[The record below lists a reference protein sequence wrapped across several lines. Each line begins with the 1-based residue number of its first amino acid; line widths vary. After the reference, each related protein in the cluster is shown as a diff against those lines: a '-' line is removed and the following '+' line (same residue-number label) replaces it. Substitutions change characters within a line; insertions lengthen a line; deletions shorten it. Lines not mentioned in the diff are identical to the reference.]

1 MIYKPNKS
9 NGKLFIDLF
18 SGCGGLSLGL
28 MQAGWTGVFAVEKTT
43 GAFNTLKH
51 NLIDGSRYRYSWP
64 EWLPTENMEV
74 GILINKYKEQLIKLR
89 GRVAL
94 IAGGPPCQGFS
105 MAGRRDPNDPRNR
118 LAEEYIEVVKLV
130 RPKYLLLEN
139 VRGFNTSFSK
149 GKGNIEPYS
158 KVVKALLEDIGYG
171 VSFQVVKSSDW
182 GIPQHRPRFILIAKL
197 GVKSEDFKP
206 FTGFSMFRER
216 FLKKHNLPIN
226 RETTV
231 KDAIADL
238 EIHGRKLIQNED
250 SGIAGFWELDYQP
263 PTVPNGY
270 LKYLRESFET
280 GVPNSLRL
288 PRHTDRVKE
297 RFRRILT
304 LCPKGVTIQKKYR
317 DVLEIKKQAFT
328 PLHPDMP
335 SATVT
340 TLPDDILHYCEP
352 RILTVRE
359 NARLQSFPDW
369 FEFRD
374 AYTTGGV
381 LRKST
386 CPRYTQ
392 VGNAVPPLL
401 GRALGEYIRLI
412 DEAI

>member
-1 MIYKPNKS
+1 
-9 NGKLFIDLF
+9 
-18 SGCGGLSLGL
+18 

-51 NLIDGSRYRYSWP
+51 NLIDGARYRYSWP
-64 EWLPTENMEV
+64 EWLPMENMEV
-74 GILINKYKEQLIKLR
+74 GLLIDKYKEKLIKLR
-89 GRVAL
+89 GEVTL

-118 LAEEYIEVVKLV
+118 LAEQYIEVVKLV

-139 VRGFNTSFSK
+139 VRGFNASFSK
-149 GKGNIEPYS
+149 GKGSVEPYS

-171 VSFQVVKSSDW
+171 VSYQVVRSSEW
-182 GIPQHRPRFILIAKL
+182 GVPQHRPRFILIAKL
-197 GVKSEDFKP
+197 GVKSEDFNP
-206 FTGFSMFRER
+206 FSGLSTFRKT
-216 FLKKHNLPIN
+216 FLQKHNLPIN
-226 RETTV
+226 KETTV

-238 EIHGRKLIQNED
+238 ETHGRRLIENKD
-250 SGIAGFWELDYQP
+250 SGISGFWELEYQP
-263 PTVPNGY
+263 PAVPSNY
-270 LKYLRESFET
+270 LKYLREDYEH

-288 PRHTDRVKE
+288 PRHTERVKD
-297 RFRRILT
+297 RFQRILSI
-304 LCPKGVTIQKKYR
+304 CPKGVTIQSKYR

-328 PLHPDMP
+328 PLHPNMP

-340 TLPDDILHYCEP
+340 TLPDDILHYSEP

-374 AYTTGGV
+374 AYTTGGAQ
-381 LRKST
+381 RKIT

-401 GRALGEYIRLI
+401 GRALGEYIDLI